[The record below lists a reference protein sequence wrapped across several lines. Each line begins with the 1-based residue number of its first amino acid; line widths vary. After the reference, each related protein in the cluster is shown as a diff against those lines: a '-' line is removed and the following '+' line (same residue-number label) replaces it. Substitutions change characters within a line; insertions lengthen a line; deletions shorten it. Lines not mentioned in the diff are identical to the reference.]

1 MSTGIVKWFNI
12 NKGYGFIA
20 PDSGGEDVFVHI
32 SALQESGINMLDE
45 GQKVNFE
52 LTSNNGKTSATDIT
66 LAS

>member
-1 MSTGIVKWFNI
+1 MSTGTVKWFNL